1 MRIRTKLL
9 IFLLALVLP
18 PLIVVSTYAVW
29 ESQNL
34 GQKLADGAEES
45 LVRTAKQRLQLSLA
59 VMRSDMRGRHHE
71 LERTLTL
78 VAKEAEALLIG
89 PPGNARPVVFDTE
102 SERQAV
108 LPSSLVRE
116 GEEAAPLVFHAPPD
130 MDRSVF
136 LEEAGRLRGLE
147 PAFTVLFPKTVG
159 VRPQG
164 WVRLASGLGCYV
176 PDQKELPVPPASLDT
191 AWQNVADGIV
201 RGQIKRAIGQ
211 SDGLVTATL
220 RKGIYFPDGRLA
232 GVAGIEAPICSAAPD
247 KEWSSLFD
255 TQMRF
260 LLLEVRSKP
269 DGGSVLYLVANG
281 ELRDRNLVWKAPHDA
296 EQQLHPGQ
304 SPNGAMLLQDIQAG
318 RSGVRD
324 VQLAGTSVFLAHQP
338 LFDDLT
344 LAVVVPQDAILAH
357 ADQAEDGIMGQ
368 TWKILSVT
376 AAVAL
381 LAIGAV
387 VLLAVSGSR
396 VVTRPV
402 AALAIA
408 AKRLAEGDLATSVSV
423 TGRDELSDLSQAFN
437 AMVPQLAER
446 LVLKQDMELAM
457 EVQQTLLPREA
468 PVLPGLDI
476 AAASVFCDATGGDY
490 YDFLTSAAPDG
501 PCCDIVIGDA
511 TGHGIAAAL
520 LMTTSRALLRGC
532 ATQQMLP
539 GAQLAK
545 ANTLLCQDTD
555 MTGRFVTLFYL
566 RLEAGGL
573 APQGKLLW
581 ARAGHDPGMLFD
593 PKADTFQELQG
604 KGIALGVSPDYTYAT
619 SSCEGLLPGQVLVLA
634 TDGAWEARN
643 SQGEMFGKERFREV
657 VRRHA
662 TGTSKDLVEALQ
674 QAIREYQGDAPVEDD
689 VTVVVIKA

>member
-29 ESQNL
+29 ESQTL
-34 GQKLADGAEES
+34 GQKLADGAEEN
-45 LVRTAKQRLQLSLA
+45 LVQTAKQRLQLSLA

-78 VAKEAEALLIG
+78 VVKEAEALLIG
-89 PPGNARPVVFDTE
+89 PPGNAKPVGFDTE
-102 SERQAV
+102 SEQQAV
-108 LPSSLVRE
+108 LPSSLVRA
-116 GEEAAPLVFHAPPD
+116 GEEAAPLIFHAPPD
-130 MDRSVF
+130 KDRSA
-136 LEEAGRLRGLE
+136 LLQDAGRLRGLE
-147 PAFTVLFPKTVG
+147 PAFSVLLPRDAEG
-159 VRPQG
+159 RPQG
-164 WVRLASGLGCYV
+164 WVRLASGLGCYT
-176 PDQKELPVPPASLDT
+176 PDQVGLPTPPPPLDA
-191 AWQNVADGIV
+191 AWEDVSAGIV
-201 RGQIKRAIGQ
+201 RGHIDWGAGQ
-211 SDGLVTATL
+211 SNGVVTATL

-232 GVAGIEAPICSAAPD
+232 GVAGIEVPIRSALPD
-247 KEWSSLFD
+247 KEWSSLVD

-260 LLLEVRSKP
+260 LLLEVRNNP
-269 DGGSVLYLVANG
+269 AGGSVLYLVGNG
-281 ELRDRNLVWKAPHDA
+281 APQGRELVWEAPN
-296 EQQLHPGQ
+296 EQRLNSEQ
-304 SPNGAMLLQDIQAG
+304 SPNDARLLQDIQVG
-318 RSGVRD
+318 RSGVRE
-324 VQLAGTSVFLAHQP
+324 VQLAGVPVFLAYQP
-338 LFDDLT
+338 LFDGLT
-344 LAVVVPQDAILAH
+344 LAVEAPRDAILAH
-357 ADQAEDGIMGQ
+357 ADQAEDAIMGQ

-376 AAVAL
+376 AAVAV
-381 LAIGAV
+381 LAIVAV
-387 VLLAVSGSR
+387 VFLAVSGSKA
-396 VVTRPV
+396 VTRPV
-402 AALAIA
+402 AALATA
-408 AKRLAEGDLATSVSV
+408 AKRLAAGDLATSVSV
-423 TGRDELSDLSQAFN
+423 TGRDELSDLSRAFN

-476 AAASVFCDATGGDY
+476 AAASIFCDATGGDY
-490 YDFLTSAAPDG
+490 YDFLSSAAPDG

-532 ATQQMLP
+532 ATQQVLP

-566 RLEAGGL
+566 RLEAGGI
-573 APQGKLLW
+573 APEGKLLW

-593 PKADTFQELQG
+593 PKTDTFRELQG
-604 KGIALGVSPDYTYAT
+604 KGIALGVSLDYVYETF
-619 SSCEGLLPGQVLVLA
+619 SCGGLLPGQVLVLA

-643 SQGEMFGKERFREV
+643 GQGEMFGKERFKEV
-657 VRRHA
+657 VRRYA
-662 TGTSKDLVEALQ
+662 TRTSKDLVEALQ

>member
-34 GQKLADGAEES
+34 GQKLADGAEEN
-45 LVRTAKQRLQLSLA
+45 LVRTAQQHLQLSLA
-59 VMRSDMRGRHHE
+59 VMRSDMRSRQHK
-71 LERTLTL
+71 LERSLNL
-78 VAKEAEALLIG
+78 VVKEAEALLIG
-89 PPGNARPVVFDTE
+89 PPRHAKPAIFDTE

-130 MDRSVF
+130 MDHSVY
-136 LEEAGRLRGLE
+136 LEDAGRLLGLE
-147 PAFTVLFPKTVG
+147 PAFTVLFPREGG

-176 PDQKELPVPPASLDT
+176 PEQKELPVPPPSLDT
-191 AWQNVADGIV
+191 AWHDVSQGIV

-211 SDGLVTATL
+211 SDGQVTATL

-232 GVAGIEAPICSAAPD
+232 GVAGVESPICSAAPD
-247 KEWSSLFD
+247 KKWSSLFD
-255 TQMRF
+255 IQMRF
-260 LLLEVRSKP
+260 LLLEARSTP
-269 DGGSVLYLVANG
+269 AGGSALHLVGNG
-281 ELRDRNLVWKAPHDA
+281 ELQGRNLVWETPHDG
-296 EQQLHPGQ
+296 QQLHPGQ
-304 SPNGAMLLQDIQAG
+304 SPNEALLIQDIQAG

-324 VQLAGTSVFLAHQP
+324 VRLAGVPVFLAYQP
-338 LFDDLT
+338 LLDGLT
-344 LAVVVPQDAILAH
+344 LAVAAPRDAILAH
-357 ADQAEDGIMGQ
+357 ADRAEDAIMGQ
-368 TWKILSVT
+368 TWKILSLT
-376 AAVAL
+376 AAVAV
-381 LAIGAV
+381 LAISAV

-402 AALAIA
+402 AALATA

-423 TGRDELSDLSQAFN
+423 AGRDELSDLSRAFN

-490 YDFLTSAAPDG
+490 YDFLTYAAADG

-532 ATQQMLP
+532 ATQQVLP

-545 ANTLLCQDTD
+545 ANTLLCRDTD

-566 RLEAGGL
+566 RLEAGGI
-573 APQGKLLW
+573 APAGKLLW

-593 PKADTFQELQG
+593 PKTDTFRELQG
-604 KGIALGVSPDYTYAT
+604 KGIALGVSPDYLYETF
-619 SSCEGLLPGQVLVLA
+619 SCGGLLPGQVLVLA

-643 SQGEMFGKERFREV
+643 GQGEMFGKERFRDV
-657 VRRHA
+657 VRRYA
-662 TGTSKDLVEALQ
+662 ARTSKDLVEALQ
-674 QAIREYQGDAPVEDD
+674 QAIREYQGGAPVEDD